1 MSTKT
6 TTATKIPLC
15 FVPLKNTFHYKMMII
30 PLWKH
35 KAENQLFLPW
45 HSRTTDGHARKQMR
59 SIVLLESSN
68 SLEEIEKERERLR
81 GFVHFFGNSIMSR
94 IPSVPA

>member
-1 MSTKT
+1 
-6 TTATKIPLC
+6 
-15 FVPLKNTFHYKMMII
+15 MMII

-59 SIVLLESSN
+59 SVVLLESST
-68 SLEEIEKERERLR
+68 SLEDTERESERERWRTRVRTCRKEGGKGR
-81 GFVHFFGNSIMSR
+81 GGRATEEQRGIVK
-94 IPSVPA
+94 